1 MEKRS
6 PRRGKTTRRVLL
18 HGALLAAVGL
28 APAAFA
34 FLVPGGGKPEA
45 DCFVELDLNGV
56 TGTDVVNGKKVTC
69 IDGDPCD
76 ADHECN
82 GSCTFDAA
90 VCVNQT
96 DPALATCTA
105 PAALSSFKVNA
116 MGEVIPSPGTSGPN
130 CSDRVDLV
138 VALKGNKQKNGKR
151 KIAAKATQTAAP
163 KKDQDK
169 YTLLCTKRVGACPT
183 TTTTTLPPV
192 CGDGTVGTGE
202 QCDPPCGAGCAAGQM
217 CDGNCQCVTQAAC
230 NCGGP
235 PDPMQVSFVTGAGS
249 GTCGEFTDAAGT
261 HLVAN
266 ADLTPDLN
274 CGGLYFGGSG
284 NAVPLPNS
292 VPQAGLSIANVC
304 CSGTTLTAIGATA
317 AETGSERTCTAKG
330 CLFGPPLPVVNTNEP
345 STSTCVL
352 NRLASSARGGGDC
365 SLGTSDLTAP
375 LSSEIFLAGD
385 SLFNCL
391 IGDTTPPGNR
401 CTLDSECGPGGVCP
415 TGIQP
420 CPICRGAPGSET
432 CFGGPNNGMAC
443 VPGTTSTG
451 SEFPTSHDCPPP
463 SSLSIGSIPISFAL
477 STGTV
482 VKESVTLGT
491 PRVFCGF
498 CRDALETGCFE
509 GTKRFKCKDTFPP
522 VPCDTLGT
530 DPACPSG
537 HPCES
542 SCPVPIGE
550 THPCDSNDDCTAPYA
565 SCEQNQP
572 GAFAPNGGSAKTI
585 RLFGSPAGDARDR
598 LPHTATLAGIF
609 CIPPTYDPIIDNA
622 GNLPGPGAVTLPGT
636 SQLLPTLGP

>member
-6 PRRGKTTRRVLL
+6 PRRGKTVRRVLL
-18 HGALLAAVGL
+18 QGALLAAVGL

-45 DCFVELDLNGV
+45 DCFVELDLNGI
-56 TGTDVVNGKKVTC
+56 TDTNIANGKKVTC

-76 ADHECN
+76 ADHDCN

-90 VCVNQT
+90 ICVNQT
-96 DPALATCTA
+96 DAALSTCTA
-105 PAALSSFKVNA
+105 PAALSSFSVNA
-116 MGEVIPSPGTSGPN
+116 MGVVIPSPGTSGPN
-130 CSDRVDLV
+130 CSDRVNLV
-138 VALKGNKQKNGKR
+138 VELKGNKQKNGKR
-151 KIAAKATQTAAP
+151 KIVATATQTAAP
-163 KKDQDK
+163 KKDKDK

-192 CGDGTVGTGE
+192 CGDGTVGAGE

-230 NCGGP
+230 DCGGP

-249 GTCGEFTDAAGT
+249 GTCGDFTDAAGVP
-261 HLVAN
+261 LVAN
-266 ADLTPDLN
+266 ADLTPGLN

-304 CSGTTLTAIGATA
+304 CSGTSLTAVGATA
-317 AETGSERTCTAKG
+317 AETGSERTCTGAG
-330 CLFGPPLPVVNTNEP
+330 CLFGPPLPVVNLNEP
-345 STSTCVL
+345 ATSTCVV
-352 NRLASSARGGGDC
+352 NRLASSARGSGDC
-365 SLGTSDLTAP
+365 ALGTSELTAP

-401 CTLDSECGPGGVCP
+401 CSLDSDCGPGGICP

-420 CPICRGAPGSET
+420 CPVCRGAAPGSET

-443 VPGTTSTG
+443 VPGTTSPG
-451 SEFPTSHDCPPP
+451 SEYPTSHDCPPVP
-463 SSLSIGSIPISFAL
+463 SLSIGTLPISFAL

-482 VKESVTLGT
+482 IEESVTLGT

-498 CRDALETGCFE
+498 CRDADDTGCFE
-509 GTKRFKCKDTFPP
+509 GNTRSSLCPEP
-522 VPCDTLGT
+522 V
-530 DPACPSG
+530 
-537 HPCES
+537 
-542 SCPVPIGE
+542 GE
-550 THPCDSNDDCTAPYA
+550 THPCDSNDDCAAPYE
-565 SCEQNQP
+565 SCEQNRP
-572 GAFAPNGGSAKTI
+572 GAFAPNGGSARTI
-585 RLFGSPAGDARDR
+585 RLFGAPAGDARDR
-598 LPHTATLAGIF
+598 LPHTATLASFF

-622 GNLPGPGAVTLPGT
+622 ANLPGPGAVTLPGT
-636 SQLLPTLGP
+636 SQLLPPLGP